1 LSFEIQSNVLRK
13 LRFQVN
19 TELFISRRLF
29 FDKANKKHLSQRII
43 RIALAGIALG
53 LTVMIIAVAVVTGFK
68 KEIRRKVIGFSSHIQ
83 VINYDANSSYETQ
96 PVSIDQPFLPTV
108 RSIQGVTH
116 VQVFATKP
124 GMIKTDEFIQGIV
137 LKGAGTDYDWSFF
150 SENLVEGKLPAIN
163 DSVRTPDILLS
174 QQVARLLKLKL
185 NDLAVFYFINEDEV
199 IPRMLQL
206 KISGIYRSGFEEFDN
221 LFVIGD
227 IKQIQ
232 RLNNWKTDQVSG
244 FEVQVD
250 DFFKIDDIEQEVRDN
265 VILTRKEDSEI
276 LRTESITRE
285 YPQIFDW
292 LTILDMNVWIILILM
307 VMVAGFNMVSG
318 LLVLILERT
327 TMIGVLK
334 AMGSPNW
341 NIRKVFIYL
350 SVFLTGR
357 GMLWGNVI
365 GVSIVVIQKVFHVL
379 KLDPASY
386 YVEFVPMNFSLLHL
400 LLLNLGTITVT
411 ALILIIPSWFISRIS
426 PDKVIRFD

>member
-1 LSFEIQSNVLRK
+1 M
-13 LRFQVN
+13 N

-83 VINYDANSSYETQ
+83 VINYDSNSSYETQ
-96 PVSIDQPFLPTV
+96 PVSIDQPFLPAV
-108 RSIQGVTH
+108 KSIPGVTH
-116 VQVFATKP
+116 IQIFATKP
-124 GMIKTDEFIQGIV
+124 GMIKTEEFIQGIV
-137 LKGAGTDYDWSFF
+137 FKGAGTDYDWSFF
-150 SENLVEGKLPAIN
+150 SENLVEGTLPAIN
-163 DSVRTPDILLS
+163 DSVRTPEILLS
-174 QQVARLLKLKL
+174 QQVANLLKLKL

-221 LFVIGD
+221 VFIIGD

-232 RLNNWKTDQVSG
+232 RLNNWEANQVSG
-244 FEVQVD
+244 FEVLVD

-265 VILTRKEDSEI
+265 VILHRDEDSDI
-276 LRTESITRE
+276 LRTESITRQ

-334 AMGSPNW
+334 AMGNPNW
-341 NIRKVFIYL
+341 NIRKIFIYL

-400 LLLNLGTITVT
+400 LLLNLGTISVT